1 MVSVWWVTLLRG
13 VGVSVTL
20 ELVNGV
26 DDASDKLFV
35 SVVTLASSV
44 VLTSTLVLDG
54 TGDAVVVSQG
64 VPEVDTPRLALAMV
78 DFGEEYVSDTEVGN
92 IWLSDGEYDGGRAES
107 VLLEGC
113 SVKLDDGIP

>member
-64 VPEVDTPRLALAMV
+64 VPEVDTPRLALALV
-78 DFGEEYVSDTEVGN
+78 DSGEEYVSEVGN
-92 IWLSDGEYDGGRAES
+92 TWLSDGEYDGGRAES
-107 VLLEGC
+107 VLLEDC
-113 SVKLDDGIP
+113 SVRLDDGIP